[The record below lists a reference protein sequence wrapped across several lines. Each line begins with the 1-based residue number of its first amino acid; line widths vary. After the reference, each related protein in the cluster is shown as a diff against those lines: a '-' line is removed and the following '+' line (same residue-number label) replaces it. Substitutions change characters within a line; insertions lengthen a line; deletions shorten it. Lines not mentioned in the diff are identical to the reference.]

1 MSGLEQ
7 LETWADDLLGKLMP
21 AERRRLAV
29 SIGTELR
36 RSQQRRSAAQQNPD
50 GSAYEPRRPQAR
62 DRRGGIKREAMFR
75 KIAQNKHLRVQ
86 ADAAGVSVGFTGR
99 VARIARVHQEG
110 LSDAVKPGGPRVTY
124 ARRELLGFT
133 NADRELIRDRLLA
146 HLAG

>member
-1 MSGLEQ
+1 MAGLEQ
-7 LETWADDLLGKLMP
+7 LETWAEDLLGKLLP
-21 AERRRLAV
+21 AERRRLAIT
-29 SIGTELR
+29 IGTDLR
-36 RSQQRRSAAQQNPD
+36 RSQQRRIAAQQNPD
-50 GSAYEPRRPQAR
+50 GSAYEPRRTQAR
-62 DRRGGIKREAMFR
+62 ARRGGIKREAMFR

-110 LSDAVKPGGPRVTY
+110 LSDRVSPNGPSVRY

-133 NADRELIRDRLLA
+133 PADTERIRDLLLT